1 VVEIKV
7 RSTNNLLMDEWVP
20 IGSRLYGL
28 MLVVLLFSRGMDF
41 ISTWVATPRMVLEGN
56 PIARRLG
63 WRWGIPV
70 NVVLCF
76 AFALWPFP
84 AIVISTTSLLVA
96 ARNFQSAWLMRSM
109 GEENYRDW
117 HRQRIQETTAT
128 LFLFCLFGQ
137 TGLIALIGGVVIFF
151 AMADTHNVL
160 LAIGFGIL
168 GYAVAVA
175 FYTMLGMWRM
185 RRSDLR
191 ASARVRV
198 IAANGSPSK
207 NGNGKLVNVYPGED
221 VATPGS

>member
-1 VVEIKV
+1 
-7 RSTNNLLMDEWVP
+7 MDEWLP
-20 IGSRLYGL
+20 FGSRLYGW
-28 MLVVLLFSRGMDF
+28 MLVVLFFSRGMDF
-41 ISTWVATPRMVLEGN
+41 ISTWVATPKMVLEGN

-70 NVVLCF
+70 NVLLCF
-76 AFALWPFP
+76 GFALWPFP
-84 AIVISTTSLLVA
+84 AIVIATTSLLVA

-137 TGLIALIGGVVIFF
+137 TGLMALIGGVVVYF
-151 AMADTHNVL
+151 ATHEMHAVL
-160 LAIGFGIL
+160 LAVGFGIL

-191 ASARVRV
+191 SATRRRVPGPV
-198 IAANGSPSK
+198 ATPGK
-207 NGNGKLVNVYPGED
+207 NGNGKLVDLYPGGD
-221 VATPGS
+221 IIAPGK